1 MFRVKIAAIV
11 AVIVLGALA
20 AWKVPAVLTDHPVS
34 TTCQQTSVPVRLS
47 TTDTTT
53 YHVVGWL
60 CGRGDAKDRTV
71 QLLLSGATYD
81 HHYWDLPYQ
90 PDTYSY
96 VRAATAAGYATFNID
111 RLGIGL
117 SDHPPAAD
125 VTIPSEGYV
134 THQLVQ
140 ALRAGQVGGTRFGA
154 VVGVGH
160 SLGAAMWIYEAATY
174 HDVDGLILA
183 DYLHDPNV
191 PQQKAIAA
199 TLYPANQD
207 PAFAGKN
214 IPNGYLTTRPGTRA
228 ADFYGSGQVI
238 PAVAAQ
244 DEALKATATSGE
256 MGSLNVARDPRLSR
270 AIQVPTMLVVG
281 QLDALGCT
289 AGGAGQAALSCA
301 NAGAVLS
308 REQADYSPSACLSV
322 VVLPGSGHDTNL
334 HPQAHS
340 WYATAGDWAGRR
352 VGTDPAKRPAQPC
365 PGPTELQLAHR

>member
-1 MFRVKIAAIV
+1 MFRVKIAAIAALV
-11 AVIVLGALA
+11 VLGALA
-20 AWKVPAVLTDHPVS
+20 AWKVPAVLADHPVA

-47 TTDTTT
+47 TKDSTT

-60 CGRGDAKDRTV
+60 CGKGDTRDKAV

-81 HHYWDLPYQ
+81 HNYWDLPYQ
-90 PDTYSY
+90 PDAYSY
-96 VRAATAAGYATFNID
+96 VRAATDAGYATFNID
-111 RLGIGL
+111 RIGIGL
-117 SDHPPAAD
+117 SDHPPAAQ

-140 ALRAGQVGGTRFGA
+140 ALRAGQVGGTKFGA
-154 VVGVGH
+154 VIGVGH

-174 HDVDGLILA
+174 NDVNGLILA

-191 PQQKAIAA
+191 AQQKAIAA
-199 TLYPANQD
+199 TMYPANQD

-214 IPNGYLTTRPGTRA
+214 IPAGYLTTKPGTRS

-244 DEALKATATSGE
+244 DEALKSTATSGE
-256 MGSLNVARDPRLSR
+256 MGSLNVARDPKLSR

-281 QLDALGCT
+281 QLDALGCA
-289 AGGAGQAALSCA
+289 AGLSCA
-301 NAGAVLS
+301 NAADVLS
-308 REQADYSPSACLSV
+308 REQIDYSPTACLSA
-322 VVLPGSGHDTNL
+322 VVLPGAGHDTNL
-334 HPQAHS
+334 HPQAHQ
-340 WYATAGDWAGRR
+340 WYATAGDWAGLR